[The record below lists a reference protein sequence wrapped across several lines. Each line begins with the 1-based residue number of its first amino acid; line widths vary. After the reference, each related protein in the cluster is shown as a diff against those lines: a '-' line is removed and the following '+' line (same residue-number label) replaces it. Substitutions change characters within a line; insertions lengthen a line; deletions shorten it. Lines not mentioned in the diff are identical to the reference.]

1 MYSTSIVNREASFNA
16 RFGVYAVQP
25 MKGITPINTTNFILK
40 ASICFGLILAG
51 VLSAY
56 AQMATTTD
64 AETSADTAEPTV
76 DPMRARLTHA
86 RVLAA
91 AGNFT
96 LAASELEA
104 IRAEAKDETVRDVT
118 RLLLMSVHLSLS
130 HYTRAREMLEE
141 AFKARAEA
149 KSSTTNIYYAL
160 TGQMLN
166 SFRSRI
172 DRYREF
178 GLDIADGG
186 LPTEARSDLDQM
198 RTLVERLAEQAKAIR
213 EENAR
218 HADSSALLEDA
229 ASVRLRLA
237 RNSGERVQWQ
247 REISEARQ
255 HLAASQTRADRH
267 GSTLESAPATTII
280 DISTATVAT
289 APADSNTNT
298 GAASTPAP
306 ESVPA
311 QTAPAQSAPAQTA
324 PGQPNTR
331 IQSAPPASGPAAT
344 EKTSDDS
351 TAAAKSGRRTSDS
364 SASPPRQ
371 TAPTSEAQ
379 ADNSRKDQSPSELI
393 SVGSLADKAMQKVAP
408 NYPST
413 AKSARI
419 GGVVTVYL
427 VVNEKGVVEDVRA
440 TSGPAMLKQAAN
452 EAARRWRFSPT
463 LLNGQ
468 PVRVAGYIS
477 FNFTL

>member
-1 MYSTSIVNREASFNA
+1 M
-16 RFGVYAVQP
+16 
-25 MKGITPINTTNFILK
+25 
-40 ASICFGLILAG
+40 LAG
-51 VLSAY
+51 VVSAY
-56 AQMATTTD
+56 AQMGTTTD
-64 AETSADTAEPTV
+64 AETSSDTTAEPRV
-76 DPMRARLTHA
+76 DPVQARLTHA

-130 HYTRAREMLEE
+130 HYTRSREMLEE

-149 KSSTTNIYYAL
+149 KSGITHVYYAL
-160 TGQMLN
+160 TGQILN
-166 SFRSRI
+166 SLRSRI

-178 GLDIADGG
+178 GLDIADSN
-186 LPTEARSDLDQM
+186 LPAEARSDLDQM

-213 EENAR
+213 EENVR

-237 RNSGERVQWQ
+237 RNSGERAQWQ

-267 GSTLESAPATTII
+267 GTTLDRAPAITIV
-280 DISTATVAT
+280 DVSTAPVTA
-289 APADSNTNT
+289 APADSNTDSNINT
-298 GAASTPAP
+298 GGPSSTPAP

-311 QTAPAQSAPAQTA
+311 APAPSAPPQTIPTQTAPE
-324 PGQPNTR
+324 QPNTH
-331 IQSAPPASGPAAT
+331 IQRVPSVSAPPVSGPAAT
-344 EKTSDDS
+344 EKTSDDPIVVS
-351 TAAAKSGRRTSDS
+351 ESDRHTSDS
-364 SASPPRQ
+364 SSPPPPRQ
-371 TAPTSEAQ
+371 TAPTSESQ
-379 ADNSRKDQSPSELI
+379 AATSRKEQSPSGLI
-393 SVGSLADKAMQKVAP
+393 SVGSLVDKAMQKVAP
-408 NYPST
+408 NYPPT
-413 AKSARI
+413 AKSARV

-427 VVNEKGVVEDVRA
+427 VVNEKGMVEDVRA

-468 PVRVAGYIS
+468 PVRVAGFIS